1 MSDPPAGRPSVSPDD
16 PPRPDAPP
24 VETAEGAAPTGAAPV
39 VAPTRAPTRAG
50 LLVRSVAG
58 LLLGL
63 GVAAGVI
70 WKLGVDLGAV
80 ARHVAEAPRWV
91 IAVSVASGFVNFA
104 LQSLRW
110 HAVMRPLLGLRYAE
124 AYRAQVVGFMF
135 NQLLPM
141 RGGDLL
147 RVQYLGRRTG
157 KSRAAILG
165 TEVVD
170 RWLDLWGPIPTI
182 AVLAVVT
189 DLPGWVFKAL
199 ALFGG
204 ITMGVAVTIFALTRR
219 GWTPRPGSRFAGVFG
234 AFRVGIAAF
243 RSKRILLLA
252 FTLAPLPWLWE
263 AFVLSLVGRGFGID
277 LGLAKAFCV
286 LVGFN
291 AAMVV
296 PSPGAVGTIESGG
309 TAALAWFG
317 ADLSTAFAFITVYHF
332 CQMIPGILAGVVIL
346 AAQGEQLFG
355 KAEAPTAGP

>member
-1 MSDPPAGRPSVSPDD
+1 VGGESAAEPEPKGT
-16 PPRPDAPP
+16 PPRW
-24 VETAEGAAPTGAAPV
+24 
-39 VAPTRAPTRAG
+39 R
-50 LLVRSVAG
+50 LLVRSLAG

-63 GVAAGVI
+63 GVAAAVV
-70 WKLGVDLGAV
+70 WKLGVDLRA
-80 ARHVAEAPRWV
+80 AAHHVADAPLWV
-91 IAVSVASGFVNFA
+91 VAASVASGFVLFA

-110 HAVMRPLLGLRYAE
+110 HAVMRPLLGLRYSE

-170 RWLDLWGPIPTI
+170 RWLDLWGPIPTLL
-182 AVLAVVT
+182 VLAFLT
-189 DLPGWVFKAL
+189 QFPPWAYEAL
-199 ALFGG
+199 GLFAGLVC
-204 ITMGVAVTIFALTRR
+204 GVAIALVVLTRR
-219 GWTPRPGSRFAGVFG
+219 GIGPASGSRFARVFASFRQGIG
-234 AFRVGIAAF
+234 AFLSR
-243 RSKRILLLA
+243 RILLLA

-263 AFVLSLVGRGFGID
+263 AFVLGRVGRGFGID
-277 LGLAKAFCV
+277 LSLGKAFLV

-296 PSPGAVGTIESGG
+296 PSPGAIGTLESGG

-317 ADLSTAFAFITVYHF
+317 ADLATAFAFITVYHLT
-332 CQMIPGILAGVVIL
+332 QMVPGILAGIVIL
-346 AAQGEQLFG
+346 ASQGGHLFDKPRAPEQPP
-355 KAEAPTAGP
+355 AHP